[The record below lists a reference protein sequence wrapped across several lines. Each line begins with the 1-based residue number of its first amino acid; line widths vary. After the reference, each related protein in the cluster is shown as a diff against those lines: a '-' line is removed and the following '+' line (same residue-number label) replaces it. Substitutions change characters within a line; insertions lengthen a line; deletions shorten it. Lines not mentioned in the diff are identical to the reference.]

1 MNLLQFLSCRL
12 KSRFLIETHFSFWS
26 VSASSVLLMAMD
38 PNSFEQEGNS
48 ASGDNSL
55 KHKWNS
61 VSAPTRDLHKD
72 TSGFDCNICFD
83 SAQDPVVTLCGHLYC
98 WPCIY
103 KWLHVRTSS
112 LDTDQPERNCPVCKA
127 NISSSSLVPLYGRG
141 TSSDSQS
148 KDPHSD
154 LAIPQRPPPFGLN
167 PMTTSSHQ
175 SQQQDENLFHSQS
188 QSFHHQQYFP
198 HPYGGY
204 ATLASSS
211 LGGIAMTNF
220 FNPMFGMLGEMVYAR
235 ISGSSNTTMGTRG
248 VIGDKWSMRILWAC
262 AIGSAVGLYMVAV
275 ERQQQNRDRMMAESL
290 KAMESE
296 GGGDLLPDFRPSDY
310 GLFLCSYRSML
321 ILPSCRTQKLCVP
334 ILTES
339 EVDQGCSERDHA
351 ASPRRLCTCS
361 CRMPLLLKG
370 SK

>member
-1 MNLLQFLSCRL
+1 
-12 KSRFLIETHFSFWS
+12 
-26 VSASSVLLMAMD
+26 MAMD
-38 PNSFEQEGNS
+38 PNSFEQEGHS
-48 ASGDNSL
+48 GSGDNSR

-61 VSAPTRDLHKD
+61 VSAPTRDLQKD

-103 KWLHVRTSS
+103 KWLHVQTSS

-127 NISSSSLVPLYGRG
+127 NISSTSLVPLYGRG

-148 KDPHSD
+148 KDHHSD

-167 PMTTSSHQ
+167 PMTTSSHP
-175 SQQQDENLFHSQS
+175 SQQHNENLFHSES

-204 ATLASSS
+204 ETLASSS

-235 ISGSSNTTMGTRG
+235 ISGSSNT
-248 VIGDKWSMRILWAC
+248 
-262 AIGSAVGLYMVAV
+262 
-275 ERQQQNRDRMMAESL
+275 
-290 KAMESE
+290 
-296 GGGDLLPDFRPSDY
+296 
-310 GLFLCSYRSML
+310 SML
-321 ILPSCRTQKLCVP
+321 TYPYQSSHPFLVNNNLRM
-334 ILTES
+334 
-339 EVDQGCSERDHA
+339 
-351 ASPRRLCTCS
+351 RRQEMQVEKSLSRVSIFLFCCIII
-361 CRMPLLLKG
+361 CLLLF
-370 SK
+370 